1 MMFRKWQKLS
11 MVAVTASALLLGA
24 CGNSSGEEAGSS
36 GKVTITYGIWDKIQQ
51 PAMEAIAE
59 AFEAENENIDVKVEV
74 TPWDQY
80 WTKLEAGAQGGSM
93 PDVFWMH
100 SNEIA
105 KYSEGGVLMDLSETY
120 ENSQIASLDNF
131 PEDLVEL
138 YSSEEGLYGIPKDYD
153 TIGLWYNKTL
163 FDEAGVAYP
172 DDSWTWDDL
181 LAAAQK
187 LNDPENG
194 VYGILAPLNRQE
206 GYHNFIFQNGGYVI
220 SEDKTQSG
228 FRLDETI
235 EAVQWYADLS
245 VKHGVSP
252 TQSQFAEN
260 TNLSF
265 FQSGRGAMGFFGSW
279 MTGEMANNEY
289 TAANADVAPLPE
301 GKQEATIF
309 NGLANSV
316 SANTKSKE
324 AALKFVEFLGTEEA
338 MILQGENGAAIP
350 AYIGTEDSF
359 VQAYSQFNMQA
370 YVDQLE
376 DGVIKPY
383 SAETVRWE
391 DIENNAL
398 MPVFNGEKS
407 VKEVAPEIVS
417 GVEAILA
424 NE

>member
-1 MMFRKWQKLS
+1 MFRKWQKLS

-120 ENSQIASLDNF
+120 ENSQIVSLDNF